1 MQTQIETAPTL
12 LPFDTSMLS
21 HGESAEI
28 VSIYAYCQ
36 GIKKRAR
43 KIDHHQIK
51 VGQYYAHTF
60 TDNLSSSLE
69 EAKLAAKNAIAS
81 CMRQTFGA
89 RASLVAS
96 YQKVEKIDG
105 FISTEMRVFDDRN
118 FNLSIEL

>member
-21 HGESAEI
+21 NGESAEI

-36 GIKKRAR
+36 GIKNRAR
-43 KIDHHQIK
+43 KVDCHLIK

-69 EAKLAAKNAIAS
+69 EAKLAAKNAINAS
-81 CMRQTFGA
+81 MRQLTSNQF
-89 RASLVAS
+89 SLVVS
-96 YQKVEKIDG
+96 YQTVKKEDG
-105 FISTEMRVFDDRN
+105 FISTKMRVFDDRN
-118 FNLSIEL
+118 FNLTIDL